1 MKIMGNNFEKKLFQ
15 PIRILFTYTLSESD
29 SLYKVEDTM
38 NWIKTL
44 FTRSQ
49 VSIYVRNTVQQTVVH
64 VNLRVI
70 SLFPEVWPQTY
81 FTRLDE
87 LINYKRRSIKYWVR
101 LYISCLNSPARKSL
115 LSGPLVRCTIYG
127 PPGSATCLAII
138 NYKGRFLEK
147 DDGDK
152 LFFDF
157 LYNIHPKL
165 F

>member
-70 SLFPEVWPQTY
+70 SLFPEV
-81 FTRLDE
+81 
-87 LINYKRRSIKYWVR
+87 
-101 LYISCLNSPARKSL
+101 
-115 LSGPLVRCTIYG
+115 
-127 PPGSATCLAII
+127 
-138 NYKGRFLEK
+138 
-147 DDGDK
+147 
-152 LFFDF
+152 
-157 LYNIHPKL
+157 
-165 F
+165 